1 MFYLCFLIIIII
13 ITNALHNRINYSIIT
28 SRNKIINKELVYLNF
43 ENNFYDQNIY
53 FIIYNDNYNDIY
65 NYLNY
70 NNKTSI
76 LIDRKLY
83 SDYEIHFLTNSLNN
97 FKNEFINDTI
107 IIDINNNN
115 FINNIYDL

>member
-1 MFYLCFLIIIII
+1 MLFLCLLLIIIA
-13 ITNALHNRINYSIIT
+13 NALHNRIPNRIIT

-43 ENNFYDQNIY
+43 ENNFYDDNIY
-53 FIIYNDNYNDIY
+53 FIIYNKDYNDIF
-65 NYLNY
+65 NHLNY
-70 NNKTSI
+70 NNKTAI

-83 SDYEIHFLTNSLNN
+83 TNYEISLLTNSLNN
-97 FKNEFINDTI
+97 FNNEFINDTI

>member
-1 MFYLCFLIIIII
+1 MLFIYLLIIIIA
-13 ITNALHNRINYSIIT
+13 NALHNRIPNRIIT

-43 ENNFYDQNIY
+43 ENYFNHDNIY

-70 NNKTSI
+70 NNKTAI

-83 SDYEIHFLTNSLNN
+83 TDYEISFLTNSLNN
-97 FKNEFINDTI
+97 FINSFINDTI
-107 IIDINNNN
+107 IIDVNNNN